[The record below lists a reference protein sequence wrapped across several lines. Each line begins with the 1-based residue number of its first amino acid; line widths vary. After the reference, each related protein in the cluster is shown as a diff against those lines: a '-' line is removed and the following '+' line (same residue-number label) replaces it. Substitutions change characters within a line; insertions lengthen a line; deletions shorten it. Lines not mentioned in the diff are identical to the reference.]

1 MNRFRGTAAAVL
13 AAVFL
18 LTSSVAADSGGGGS
32 TTTDADSNDMTY
44 ITIGLALLVGG
55 FLAYDAITDS
65 GEETA
70 EEAGGSSRGIIDT
83 GVDWDHALSEGADGI
98 VTVAVSVFPGPEG
111 QQRSMQLIGALKE
124 MSNDNVQVYGDPVE
138 LGGGPEVQRAALASE
153 FFGADYLVFQVAEQD
168 SLLQFGVASPDSIL
182 WTSSE
187 QSNNSA
193 VVTATELLRSGI
205 F

>member
-1 MNRFRGTAAAVL
+1 MIKYRGTAAAVL

-32 TTTDADSNDMTY
+32 TTTDTDSNDMTY
-44 ITIGLALLVGG
+44 ITIGLARLVGG

-65 GEETA
+65 GENAA
-70 EEAGGSSRGIIDT
+70 EEPGGSSQGIIDT
-83 GVDWDHALSEGADGI
+83 GVDWDRALSADTDGI
-98 VTVAVSVFPGPEG
+98 VTMAVSVFPGPDG
-111 QQRSMQLIGALKE
+111 QQRSMQLVGALTE
-124 MSNDNVQVYGDPVE
+124 MTDDNIQVYNDPVE
-138 LGGGPEVQRAALASE
+138 LGRGPEVQRAALARE

-182 WTSSE
+182 WTSSD
-187 QSNNSA
+187 QSNYSA
-193 VVTATELLRSGI
+193 VVTATELLQSGI

>member
-1 MNRFRGTAAAVL
+1 MNRYRGTAAAVL

-32 TTTDADSNDMTY
+32 TTTDTGSNDMTY

-65 GEETA
+65 GEEEV
-70 EEAGGSSRGIIDT
+70 EEPGGPSRGIIDT
-83 GVDWDHALSEGADGI
+83 GVDWDRALSADTDGI
-98 VTVAVSVFPGPEG
+98 VSMAVSVFPGPEG
-111 QQRSMQLIGALKE
+111 QQRSMQLIGALTE
-124 MSNDNVQVYGDPVE
+124 MSNDNVRVYGDPVE
-138 LGGGPEVQRAALASE
+138 LGAGPEVQRAALAKE
-153 FFGADYLVFQVAEQD
+153 FFGADYLVFQVGEQD
-168 SLLQFGVASPDSIL
+168 SVLQLGVANPDSIL
-182 WTSSE
+182 WTSTD

>member
-1 MNRFRGTAAAVL
+1 MNRYRGTAAAVL

-32 TTTDADSNDMTY
+32 TTTDSGSNDMTY

-70 EEAGGSSRGIIDT
+70 EEPGGSSQGIIDT
-83 GVDWDHALSEGADGI
+83 GVDWDRALTTGTVGI
-98 VTVAVSVFPGPEG
+98 VSVAVSVFPGPEG
-111 QQRSMQLIGALKE
+111 QQRSMQLIGALTE
-124 MSNDNVQVYGDPVE
+124 MSDDNIQVYGDPVE
-138 LGGGPEVQRAALASE
+138 LGRGPEVQRAALARE
-153 FFGADYLVFQVAEQD
+153 FFGADYFVFQVAEQD
-168 SLLQFGVASPDSIL
+168 SVLQFGVASPDSIL
-182 WTSSE
+182 WTSSD
-187 QSNNSA
+187 QANNSP
-193 VVTATELLRSGI
+193 VVTATELLQSGI